1 MEILSQEDA
10 TDVFY
15 YPNTNVN
22 QESKSLGIRKPVFSM
37 KEKELTFN
45 KRKMA
50 WNS

>member
-22 QESKSLGIRKPVFSM
+22 QESKSLGIQETSLQYER
-37 KEKELTFN
+37 EGINLQ
-45 KRKMA
+45 
-50 WNS
+50 